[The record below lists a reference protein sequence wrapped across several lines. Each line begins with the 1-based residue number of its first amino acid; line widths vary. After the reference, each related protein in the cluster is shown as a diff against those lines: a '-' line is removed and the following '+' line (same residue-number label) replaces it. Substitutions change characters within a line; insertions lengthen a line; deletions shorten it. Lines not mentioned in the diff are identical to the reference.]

1 MFITSR
7 PRLGESQVWS
17 WTPQLHTCD
26 SPSHTLS
33 VLFSPGVAM
42 NGGRVR
48 GPDGLA
54 QDLKAMHTL
63 GKSASIVVDLDKVL
77 VVDD

>member
-1 MFITSR
+1 MAT
-7 PRLGESQVWS
+7 
-17 WTPQLHTCD
+17 
-26 SPSHTLS
+26 
-33 VLFSPGVAM
+33 
-42 NGGRVR
+42 
-48 GPDGLA
+48 A